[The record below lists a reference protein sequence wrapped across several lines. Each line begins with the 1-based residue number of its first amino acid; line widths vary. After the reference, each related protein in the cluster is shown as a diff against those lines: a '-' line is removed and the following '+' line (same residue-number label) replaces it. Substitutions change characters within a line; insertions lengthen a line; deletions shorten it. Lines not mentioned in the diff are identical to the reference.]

1 MAEDKI
7 NLIKKSPIF
16 NNLPEEALQSIAYEA
31 EISLFK
37 KREIIY
43 LPASENNAIYLL
55 ASGKAKISRL
65 SEDGREIII
74 EIINSGEIFGEAAI
88 FSNTSR
94 ENMASALEKSLVL
107 RFEAKTFKRFLAK
120 FPQLLAHM
128 LNFIAEKKRNLE
140 NKIEDL
146 AFRNVPSRLAR
157 VLLQMADIDGQ
168 KLNGQIRIQTRLS
181 QQEIGNLIGS
191 TRETTSHFLNRLKK
205 IGFIDFGKRE
215 INILDH
221 EKLKELGE
229 RLISLN

>member
-43 LPASENNAIYLL
+43 LPASENNTIYLL

-94 ENMASALEKSLVL
+94 ENMATALEKSLVL
-107 RFEAKTFKRFLAK
+107 RFEAKTFKRFLDK
-120 FPQLLAHM
+120 FPQLLAHL

>member
-1 MAEDKI
+1 MNEDKI

-43 LPASENNAIYLL
+43 LPASENNTLYLL

-88 FSNTSR
+88 FSNNCR
-94 ENMASALEKSLVL
+94 ENMATALEKSLVL
-107 RFEAKTFKRFLAK
+107 RFEAKSFKRFLDK
-120 FPQLLAHM
+120 FPQLSAHL

-205 IGFIDFGKRE
+205 IGFINFGKRE
-215 INILDH
+215 INILDR

>member
-1 MAEDKI
+1 MTEDKI

-43 LPASENNAIYLL
+43 LPASENNSIYLL

-88 FSNTSR
+88 LSNNSR

-120 FPQLLAHM
+120 FPQLLAHL

>member
-1 MAEDKI
+1 MIEKLFVLK
-7 NLIKKSPIF
+7 NS
-16 NNLPEEALQSIAYEA
+16 
-31 EISLFK
+31 SLFRTLPDEILRSISQEAIVTFHK

-43 LPASENNAIYLL
+43 LPASERNHIYLL
-55 ASGKAKISRL
+55 AKGKVKISRL

-74 EIINSGEIFGEAAI
+74 EIINPGNVFGEMAI
-88 FSNTSR
+88 FSEDERN
-94 ENMASALEKSLVL
+94 NMATALDKSIIL
-107 RFEAKTFKRFLAK
+107 RFEARSLKKLLNK
-120 FPQLLAHM
+120 FPEFALNM
-128 LNFIAEKKRNLE
+128 LNLIAAKKRNLE

-157 VLLQMADIDGQ
+157 VLLQMADIYGQ
-168 KLNGQIRIQTRLS
+168 KDNGHIRIPARLS

-205 IGFIDFGKRE
+205 IGFIDFGKKE

-221 EKLKELGE
+221 QKLKELGE